1 MRQAGVRPEPPV
13 RPSIDLQ
20 SCSAP
25 RIFFRFSMPPHE
37 LMPSG
42 KRSSSRAGIVGTI
55 YVIVIFSVVVQGLTN
70 GIVLRCAVAAA
81 E

>member
-1 MRQAGVRPEPPV
+1 
-13 RPSIDLQ
+13 
-20 SCSAP
+20 
-25 RIFFRFSMPPHE
+25 
-37 LMPSG
+37 MPSG